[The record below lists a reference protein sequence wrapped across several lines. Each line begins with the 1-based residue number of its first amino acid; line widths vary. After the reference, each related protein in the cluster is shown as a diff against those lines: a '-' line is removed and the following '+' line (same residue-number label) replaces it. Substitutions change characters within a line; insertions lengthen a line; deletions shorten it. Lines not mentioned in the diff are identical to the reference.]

1 MRASMVSFGTD
12 RNMATPCQLEII
24 QYTLS
29 FSSRDAMIEPS
40 ILAEDLIHQNF
51 LQKDNLETNT

>member
-1 MRASMVSFGTD
+1 
-12 RNMATPCQLEII
+12 MATPCQPPERI

-40 ILAEDLIHQNF
+40 ILAEDLIPSQNF
-51 LQKDNLETNT
+51 LQKDNLETNK